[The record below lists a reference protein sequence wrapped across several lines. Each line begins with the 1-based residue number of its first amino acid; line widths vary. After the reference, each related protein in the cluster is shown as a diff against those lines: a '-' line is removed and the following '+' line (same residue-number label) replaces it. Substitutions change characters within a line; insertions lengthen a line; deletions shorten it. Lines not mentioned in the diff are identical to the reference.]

1 MLPTSMSKMPTK
13 GGYIDYRHEPV
24 AGADSV
30 TAQLFIARDGEP
42 LSERFEGQVLT
53 VEAKRIACMSSTH
66 IAMLNVVGEA
76 GRLAGV
82 SGKSISPIP
91 ESRRTTTVS
100 AASVTKGTSTMSCCF
115 HSTRTSCS
123 STA

>member
-66 IAMLNVVGEA
+66 IAMLNVVA
-76 GRLAGV
+76 RPAV
-82 SGKSISPIP
+82 
-91 ESRRTTTVS
+91 
-100 AASVTKGTSTMSCCF
+100 
-115 HSTRTSCS
+115 
-123 STA
+123 

>member
-1 MLPTSMSKMPTK
+1 M
-13 GGYIDYRHEPV
+13 

-42 LSERFEGQVLT
+42 LSEGFEGQVLT
-53 VEAKRIACMSSTH
+53 VEAKRIACISSTH

-91 ESRRTTTVS
+91 GPGAPRQYRR
-100 AASVTKGTSTMSCCF
+100 
-115 HSTRTSCS
+115 HRLLREHQL
-123 STA
+123 